1 MTERLEELLQARL
14 DGELSSDQRAEL
26 ERLLAADESA
36 RRRATELDALV
47 EALNALGRVD
57 PPASVMRTLMAHIDD
72 AGATMGTASAG
83 DAPAAIVESKTATT
97 GGLVMRSKV
106 LWGLAAAAAIVLAV
120 LAVTGVPPSL
130 SGTEGA
136 IGAAKRYQAGQ
147 IAASDVK
154 LGDQAAQQFLQS
166 DVFDKILRDD
176 ATRKLFSDANFR
188 ALAGDA
194 QFRNL
199 LAGQELKGLLDTS
212 ALADAKV
219 SAALADVELTAALG
233 SDELSVAFANEN
245 FLRALGEAEF
255 RGSLASELRGLT
267 DNAALRARLGDDAA
281 FRSELRKME
290 LAGFRLKS
298 NAFLRALGS
307 AEFRRVAFSDQFLR
321 AFSDAE
327 LASALANNEF
337 RALLGDANLR
347 LRLRAQGLSQALN
360 DQSFRQLAGSGALN
374 QALASGALQ
383 QALAAPGLSK
393 ALQSPQFAEAMR
405 LRSREQ

>member
-1 MTERLEELLQARL
+1 MTDRLDALLQARL
-14 DGELSSDQRAEL
+14 DGELPSDQRAEL

-36 RRRATELDALV
+36 QQRAQEL
-47 EALNALGRVD
+47 EALARALDLLGSVD
-57 PPASVMRTLMAHIDD
+57 APTSVMRALKEHISH
-72 AGATMGTASAG
+72 AGPVTGSTSAG
-83 DAPAAIVESKTATT
+83 DGPAAVLESTMATT
-97 GGLVMRSKV
+97 GGFVMRSKV

-120 LAVTGVPPSL
+120 FAVKGFPPSL
-130 SGTEGA
+130 VGTEGA

-147 IAASDVK
+147 IEASDVK

-219 SAALADVELTAALG
+219 GAALADQELTAALS
-233 SDELSVAFANEN
+233 SDELSVAFADKH

-255 RGSLASELRGLT
+255 RLSLASELRGLT
-267 DNAALRARLGDDAA
+267 DNAALRARLQDDTA
-281 FRSELRKME
+281 FKGQLRMMQSNV
-290 LAGFRLKS
+290 LKS
-298 NAFLRALGS
+298 DAFLRALGS
-307 AEFRRVAFSDQFLR
+307 VEFRRVAFSDQFLR
-321 AFSDAE
+321 AFSDTE
-327 LASALANNEF
+327 LTSALANNEF
-337 RALLGDANLR
+337 RALLGDAKLR

-360 DQSFRQLAGSGALN
+360 DQSFRQLAGSGALSR
-374 QALASGALQ
+374 ALAGGALQ
-383 QALAAPGLSK
+383 QALAAPGLAK

-405 LRSREQ
+405 MRSREQ

>member
-1 MTERLEELLQARL
+1 MTDRLEALLQARL
-14 DGELSSDQRAEL
+14 DDELTSDQRAEL

-36 RRRATELDALV
+36 RQRAGELDALG
-47 EALNALGRVD
+47 EALNVLGPVD
-57 PPASVMRTLMAHIDD
+57 PPASVMRALMGHISH
-72 AGATMGTASAG
+72 AGPATGTASAG
-83 DAPAAIVESKTATT
+83 DAPASIFESKMATT
-97 GGLVMRSKV
+97 GGFVMRSRV
-106 LWGLAAAAAIVLAV
+106 LWGLAAVAAIVLAV
-120 LAVTGVPPSL
+120 FAVTGFPPSL
-130 SGTEGA
+130 VGTEGA

-194 QFRNL
+194 QFRDL

-219 SAALADVELTAALG
+219 SAALADKELTAALS

-255 RGSLASELRGLT
+255 RGSLASELRALA
-267 DNAALRARLGDDAA
+267 DNPALRARLQDDTA
-281 FRSELRKME
+281 FKGQLQKMDRVF
-290 LAGFRLKS
+290 LLKS
-298 NAFLRALGS
+298 DAFLRALGS
-307 AEFRRVAFSDQFLR
+307 VEFRRVAFSDQFLR
-321 AFSDAE
+321 AFGDAE

-337 RALLGDANLR
+337 RALLGDASLR
-347 LRLRAQGLSQALN
+347 LRLRAQGLSQALS
-360 DQSFRQLAGSGALN
+360 DQGFRHLAGSGALS

-383 QALAAPGLSK
+383 QALAAPGLSA
-393 ALQSPQFAEAMR
+393 ALRSPQFAEAMR
-405 LRSREQ
+405 MRSREQ